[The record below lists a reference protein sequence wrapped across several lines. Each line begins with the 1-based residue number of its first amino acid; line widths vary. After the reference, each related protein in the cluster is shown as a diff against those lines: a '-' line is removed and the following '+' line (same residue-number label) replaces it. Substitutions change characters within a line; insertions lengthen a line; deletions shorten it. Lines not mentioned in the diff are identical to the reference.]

1 MSQAE
6 HNPGIYLRR
15 IVAHVTQLSRN
26 ARLRRQLTEVE
37 QRAVELPRS
46 YRRQLAELLVRES
59 EQLSASDVPTDWGTQ
74 TEDGVTR
81 SGLDVGLERA
91 RSENVHVRM
100 RGIVLWL
107 MLVQHD
113 TEVAPGNDSEDLH
126 RQVLRVIRLIK
137 EALPQQPGK
146 LVNGA

>member
-6 HNPGIYLRR
+6 HNPGIFLRR
-15 IVAHVTQLSRN
+15 IVAQVTQLSRN

-37 QRAVELPRS
+37 QRAAELPRS

-59 EQLSASDVPTDWGTQ
+59 EQISGSDVPADWGTQ
-74 TEDGVTR
+74 TDGGVTR
-81 SGLDVGLERA
+81 NGLDVGLERA
-91 RSENVHVRM
+91 RSDNVHVRM

-107 MLVQHD
+107 MLVKHD
-113 TEVAPGNDSEDLH
+113 TEDAPGNDSEDLH

-146 LVNGA
+146 LAKDA